1 MKGKIDTMA
10 AISRLLIA
18 LPTTSQSMKSSTAL
32 TIANLVK
39 LLQSHGIDAYLHN
52 IDSAEIVTARD
63 MFANMVVYSDDLDG
77 LIFIDSD
84 MAFDPEI
91 MMKML
96 RTGKDVVAAACT
108 RRTLNLSTL
117 LSAAQQ
123 HGNVP
128 RAIAQASD
136 FTVKLSWNDNDK
148 APVEVTDGFCRAAA
162 VGMACAYISKG
173 ALMAM
178 VKAKAVEPRLDLS
191 AGPGQTCWSFF
202 APVAP
207 DGVRLGE
214 DYSFCYRWTK
224 TMRRELFVC
233 VDEAIIHC
241 GDYNYTARFIDLFE
255 QTPAA

>member
-1 MKGKIDTMA
+1 MA
-10 AISRLLIA
+10 ADRRLLIA

-32 TIANLVK
+32 TVANLVK
-39 LLQSHGIDAYLHN
+39 LLQSHDIDTYLHN

-63 MFANMVVYSDDLDG
+63 MFANMVVYSHDLDG

-91 MMKML
+91 MLKML
-96 RTGKDVVAAACT
+96 KTGKDVVAAACT
-108 RRTLNLSTL
+108 RRTLDLNTL
-117 LSAAQQ
+117 LAAAQH

-136 FTVKLSWNDNDK
+136 FTVKLSWNDEDVT
-148 APVEVTDGFCRAAA
+148 PVEVTDGFCRAAA

-173 ALMAM
+173 ALLEI
-178 VKAKAVEPRLDLS
+178 VKAKAVEARLDLS

-202 APVAP
+202 SPLTH

-214 DYSFCYRWTK
+214 DYSFCYRWTQLMK
-224 TMRRELFVC
+224 RELFVC
-233 VDEAIIHC
+233 VDENIIHC
-241 GDYNYTARFIDLFE
+241 GDYNYTAKFIDLFE
-255 QTPAA
+255 QKPGT

>member
-1 MKGKIDTMA
+1 MA
-10 AISRLLIA
+10 AHSRLMIA

-32 TIANLVK
+32 TVANLAK
-39 LLQSHGIDAYLHN
+39 LMQSNGIDAYLHN

-63 MFANMVVYSDDLDG
+63 MFANMVLYSDDLDG

-96 RTGKDVVAAACT
+96 RTQQDVVAAACT
-108 RRTLNLSTL
+108 RRTLNLDTL
-117 LSAAQQ
+117 LTASQQ
-123 HGNVP
+123 HGNVA

-136 FTVKLSWNDNDK
+136 FTVKLTWDDRENV
-148 APVEVTDGFCRAAA
+148 PVEIIDGFCRAAA
-162 VGMACAYISKG
+162 VGMACAYISKR
-173 ALMAM
+173 ALVAM
-178 VKAKAVEPRLDLS
+178 VEAKAVEPRLDLS

-214 DYSFCYRWTK
+214 DYSFCYRWTQMMK
-224 TMRRELFVC
+224 RELFVC
-233 VDEAIIHC
+233 VDENIIHC
-241 GDYNYTARFIDLFE
+241 GDYNYSARFIDLFE
-255 QTPAA
+255 HKPAG

>member
-1 MKGKIDTMA
+1 MA

-39 LLQSHGIDAYLHN
+39 LLQSHGIDTYLHN

-63 MFANMVVYSDDLDG
+63 MFANMVLYSDDLDG

-84 MAFDPEI
+84 MAFDPEV
-91 MMKML
+91 MLKML
-96 RTGKDVVAAACT
+96 RAEKEVVAAACT

-117 LSAAQQ
+117 LAGAQQ

-136 FTVKLSWNDNDK
+136 FTVKLSWDDHNSV
-148 APVEVTDGFCRAAA
+148 PVEISNGFCRAAA
-162 VGMACAYISKG
+162 VGMACAYISKS
-173 ALMAM
+173 ALVAM
-178 VKAKAVEPRLDLS
+178 VEAKVVEPRLDLS

-202 APVAP
+202 SPAAP

-214 DYSFCYRWTK
+214 DYSFCYRWTQLMK
-224 TMRRELFVC
+224 RELFVC

-241 GDYNYTARFIDLFE
+241 GDYNYTARFIDLFD
-255 QTPAA
+255 QNPAA